1 MRGLTDL
8 VKDYI
13 EMLYPQQ
20 FKDVT
25 TILSRAFEKSE
36 NNSLLLLSRTKQT
49 IHAFLNAVER
59 KMMESQQY
67 IQTNDN
73 KK

>member
-1 MRGLTDL
+1 
-8 VKDYI
+8 
-13 EMLYPQQ
+13 MLYPQQ

-59 KMMESQQY
+59 RIIENQQY
-67 IQTNDN
+67 IKGNN

>member
-25 TILSRAFEKSE
+25 QILNRAFEKSE

-49 IHAFLNAVER
+49 IHAFLNAVE
-59 KMMESQQY
+59 KSILHTQQ
-67 IQTNDN
+67 
-73 KK
+73 

>member
-1 MRGLTDL
+1 
-8 VKDYI
+8 
-13 EMLYPQQ
+13 MLYPQQ

-25 TILSRAFEKSE
+25 TILNRAFEKNE

-49 IHAFLNAVER
+49 IHAFLNAVE
-59 KMMESQQY
+59 KSITESQQY